1 MKAEENVRM
10 HDVHIDRNKALGK
23 KVSRMR
29 ILLSAELAVKQ
40 DPNDWSDVCRV
51 LEEASEGM
59 GAVDFKTWN
68 RVAKSALVAKPKDKD
83 KDKDKKLV
91 EEKEGD
97 DDDDDEEEEE
107 EKESLLSDENVWV
120 LWGASDYDSHGMV
133 VVGALVGLLRRTAV
147 LPFTSL
153 CEGLIIHKKL
163 VTSAR
168 AYSRNPA
175 RLQKKDVKET
185 GIAVQKKALDH
196 VEERWDNLLSDMSGG
211 GPWSVIQVR
220 DEDGKVKHGP
230 WAAPGHWAKRTAE
243 DTKGGWESWLGPA
256 ELTDH
261 SQIPRA
267 VDSQDAIEQF
277 LASTEGIVAARKK
290 NKGEPLVLDDGVAW
304 NGASKFRTVAVLHM
318 QTTAHMHADER
329 QVGVVSNTRGTR
341 MMMSTRKDQR
351 TILQEDVVIFIHHFC
366 RALCACRLGSARPN
380 QVQMISVA
388 DHGDCVRAGER
399 GDAVDHHFAPDIRAA

>member
-1 MKAEENVRM
+1 MKAEEESVRM
-10 HDVHIDRNKALGK
+10 HDVHIERNKALGK
-23 KVSRMR
+23 KVSSMR
-29 ILLSAELAVKQ
+29 ILLSTESAVKQ

-51 LEEASEGM
+51 LEEASKGM

-68 RVAKSALVAKPKDKD
+68 QVAKSAVVAKEPKDKD
-83 KDKDKKLV
+83 RKK
-91 EEKEGD
+91 
-97 DDDDDEEEEE
+97 EEE
-107 EKESLLSDENVWV
+107 EKEDEEEKEKEKEKEEKESLMSDENVWV

-147 LPFTSL
+147 LPYTSL
-153 CEGLIIHKKL
+153 CEGLSIHKKL

-175 RLQKKDVKET
+175 RLQKKDMKET
-185 GIAVQKKALDH
+185 GIAVQKKALEH

-267 VDSQDAIEQF
+267 VDSHDAIEQF

-290 NKGEPLVLDDGVAW
+290 NKGEPVVLDDGVAW
-304 NGASKFRTVAVLHM
+304 NGGSKFRTVAVLHM

-329 QVGVVSNTRGTR
+329 QVGLISIQIQV
-341 MMMSTRKDQR
+341 
-351 TILQEDVVIFIHHFC
+351 
-366 RALCACRLGSARPN
+366 AR
-380 QVQMISVA
+380 
-388 DHGDCVRAGER
+388 E
-399 GDAVDHHFAPDIRAA
+399 